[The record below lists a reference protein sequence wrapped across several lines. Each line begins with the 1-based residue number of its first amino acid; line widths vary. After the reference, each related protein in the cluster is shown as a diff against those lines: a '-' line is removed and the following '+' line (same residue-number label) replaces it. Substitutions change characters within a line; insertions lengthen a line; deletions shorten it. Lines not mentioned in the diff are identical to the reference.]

1 MLLCVLIHLLVHCV
15 KGGKQITNIEAF
27 GKVTINIYSNKGYV
41 IKRVFDG
48 ESKSFEPEKNLSGL
62 KSLPSQNNY
71 SEFFSTKVK
80 KKSKNDTSNAIQQ
93 ISSKIIAKGATD
105 IDGKNT
111 YKIISKPKV
120 PMVSMKNSIA
130 SLLDPIKNDDSP
142 VDTLSKL
149 GLTSFLDL
157 MLDRDSFVNLY
168 LNAKNVTIFAPT
180 NAAFRSLS
188 KEEKFMLLFQS
199 KLTDIASY
207 HICPGIYTI
216 DQLHSNYIPTSN
228 SRYLVTTK
236 NYNVLSIQSASII
249 SANIR
254 SNNSVIHVIDKV
266 LFYYKATLI
275 DIIDNDP
282 RFQMISYISR
292 NTTIRSLLNSNF
304 LYTLFIPKT
313 SVLLSSGINFS
324 TMSVKDR
331 DHFLRSHVYG
341 PGVLY
346 LNNFATGIV
355 QRLKMNTLKGENISV
370 RRIDENTLR
379 MNNDVLI
386 MEGDILAKNGVIH
399 LAEGILI

>member
-1 MLLCVLIHLLVHCV
+1 MLIFIILIQLLVHCV
-15 KGGKQITNIEAF
+15 KGDKQITNIEAF
-27 GKVTINIYSNKGYV
+27 GKITINIYSNKGYA

-48 ESKSFEPEKNLSGL
+48 ESRSLEPEKNLSGL

-71 SEFFSTKVK
+71 SEFYSTKVK
-80 KKSKNDTSNAIQQ
+80 KKSKNGSSNAVQQ

-105 IDGKNT
+105 VDDKST
-111 YKIISKPKV
+111 YEIISKPKV
-120 PMVSMKNSIA
+120 VLMKNSIA

-168 LNAKNVTIFAPT
+168 LKAKIVTIFAPT

-188 KEEKFMLLFQS
+188 KEEKVMLLFQS

-207 HICPGIYTI
+207 HICPGIYTV
-216 DQLHSNYIPTSN
+216 DQLHSNNIPTLN
-228 SRYLVTTK
+228 SRYLVTSK
-236 NYNVLSIQSASII
+236 NHNVLSIQSASII

-266 LFYYKATLI
+266 LFYHKATLV

-282 RFQMISYISR
+282 RFQMVSYISR

-304 LYTLFIPKT
+304 LYTLFLPKT

-324 TMSVKDR
+324 TMGVKDR

-355 QRLKMNTLKGENISV
+355 QRLKMSTLKGENISA

-379 MNNDVLI
+379 INNDVLI

-399 LAEGILI
+399 LAEGILV

>member
-1 MLLCVLIHLLVHCV
+1 
-15 KGGKQITNIEAF
+15 
-27 GKVTINIYSNKGYV
+27 
-41 IKRVFDG
+41 
-48 ESKSFEPEKNLSGL
+48 
-62 KSLPSQNNY
+62 
-71 SEFFSTKVK
+71 
-80 KKSKNDTSNAIQQ
+80 
-93 ISSKIIAKGATD
+93 
-105 IDGKNT
+105 
-111 YKIISKPKV
+111 
-120 PMVSMKNSIA
+120 MKNSIA

-168 LNAKNVTIFAPT
+168 LKAKIVTIFAPT

-188 KEEKFMLLFQS
+188 KEEKVMLLFQS

-207 HICPGIYTI
+207 HICPGIYTV
-216 DQLHSNYIPTSN
+216 DQLHSNNIPTLN
-228 SRYLVTTK
+228 SRYLVTSK
-236 NYNVLSIQSASII
+236 NHNVLSIQSASII

-266 LFYYKATLI
+266 LFYHKATLV

-282 RFQMISYISR
+282 RFQMVSYISR

-304 LYTLFIPKT
+304 LYTLFLPKT

-324 TMSVKDR
+324 TMGVKDR

-355 QRLKMNTLKGENISV
+355 QRLKMSTLKGENISA

-379 MNNDVLI
+379 INNDVLI

-399 LAEGILI
+399 LAEGILV

>member
-1 MLLCVLIHLLVHCV
+1 MKLFFFFKKKSSLPIFSR
-15 KGGKQITNIEAF
+15 GIR
-27 GKVTINIYSNKGYV
+27 KGYA

-48 ESKSFEPEKNLSGL
+48 ESRSLEPEKNLSGL

-71 SEFFSTKVK
+71 SEFYSTKVK
-80 KKSKNDTSNAIQQ
+80 KKSKNGSSNAVQQ

-105 IDGKNT
+105 VDDKST
-111 YKIISKPKV
+111 YEIISKPKV
-120 PMVSMKNSIA
+120 VLMKNSIA

-168 LNAKNVTIFAPT
+168 LKAKIVTIFAPT

-188 KEEKFMLLFQS
+188 KEEKVMLLFQS

-207 HICPGIYTI
+207 HICPGIYTV
-216 DQLHSNYIPTSN
+216 DQLHSNNIPTLN
-228 SRYLVTTK
+228 SRYLVTSK
-236 NYNVLSIQSASII
+236 NHNVLSIQSASII

-266 LFYYKATLI
+266 LFYHKATLV

-282 RFQMISYISR
+282 RFQMVSYISR

-304 LYTLFIPKT
+304 LYTLFLPKT

-324 TMSVKDR
+324 TMGVKDR

-355 QRLKMNTLKGENISV
+355 QRLKMSTLKGENISA

-379 MNNDVLI
+379 INNDVLI

-399 LAEGILI
+399 LAEGILV

>member
-1 MLLCVLIHLLVHCV
+1 MGQKGVLYKKCCVLKRGYQL
-15 KGGKQITNIEAF
+15 
-27 GKVTINIYSNKGYV
+27 KVTNRYTRGLGYA

-48 ESKSFEPEKNLSGL
+48 ESRSLEPEKNLSGL

-71 SEFFSTKVK
+71 SEFYSTKVK
-80 KKSKNDTSNAIQQ
+80 KKSKNGSSNAVQQ

-105 IDGKNT
+105 VDDKST
-111 YKIISKPKV
+111 YEIISKPKV
-120 PMVSMKNSIA
+120 VLMKNSIA

-168 LNAKNVTIFAPT
+168 LKAKIVTIFAPT

-188 KEEKFMLLFQS
+188 KEEKVMLLFQS

-207 HICPGIYTI
+207 HICPGIYTV
-216 DQLHSNYIPTSN
+216 DQLHSNNIPTLN
-228 SRYLVTTK
+228 SRYLVTSK
-236 NYNVLSIQSASII
+236 NHNVLSIQSASII

-266 LFYYKATLI
+266 LFYHKATLV

-282 RFQMISYISR
+282 RFQMVSYISR

-304 LYTLFIPKT
+304 LYTLFLPKT

-324 TMSVKDR
+324 TMGVKDR

-355 QRLKMNTLKGENISV
+355 QRLKMSTLKGENISA

-379 MNNDVLI
+379 INNDVLI

-399 LAEGILI
+399 LAEGILV